1 MPFERFERP
10 AVGSRKV
17 SPASATLTRHGALV
31 LNKAAMVLI
40 GDDTKHVQLLV
51 DADDQAIAIMPS
63 IEKNGTYKLTRSA
76 SAGQLSLR
84 ALARDH
90 AVAVGKYRIQQ
101 EKVLGKDALAF
112 HFARFDVTASKR
124 RAPAPEPAAKP
135 VDGRTP
141 WQQAYDG
148 LMVIALSRSETKQRR
163 AIARR
168 ALAEAGRPSPQ
179 PSCHTIEPI
188 TGAVGNHS
196 GNAAIHTHL
205 TYEGGG
211 D

>member
-10 AVGSRKV
+10 AVGSRKA
-17 SPASATLTRHGALV
+17 SLASATLTRHGALV
-31 LNKAAMVLI
+31 LNKAAMMLL
-40 GDDTKHVQLLV
+40 GEETEYVQLLV

-63 IEKNGTYKLTRSA
+63 IEKDSTYKVTR
-76 SAGQLSLR
+76 GQLSLR
-84 ALARDH
+84 SLARQH
-90 AVAVGKYRIQQ
+90 AVATGKYRIQQ

-112 HFARFDVTASKR
+112 HFVRFDVTASKR
-124 RAPAPEPAAKP
+124 REPPPAPETAAKP
-135 VDGRTP
+135 VDERTP

-168 ALAEAGRPSPQ
+168 ALAEAGQPSPQ
-179 PSCHTIEPI
+179 PACHTIEPI
-188 TGAVGNHS
+188 SGPVGNHS

-205 TYEGGG
+205 AYEGGG

>member
-10 AVGSRKV
+10 ARGSR
-17 SPASATLTRHGALV
+17 PATTASATLTRHGALV
-31 LNKAAMVLI
+31 LNKAAMALL
-40 GDDTKHVQLLV
+40 GDDTQHVQMLV

-63 IEKNGTYKLTRSA
+63 VEKDGTYKITRSA

-84 ALARDH
+84 RLAREH
-90 AVAVGKYRIQQ
+90 AVATGKYRVRQ

-112 HFARFDVTASKR
+112 HFVRFDITASKGR
-124 RAPAPEPAAKP
+124 EVVADP
-135 VDGRTP
+135 VDARTP

-148 LMVIALSRSETKQRR
+148 LLKIALNPQESKRRR
-163 AIARR
+163 AVARR

-179 PSCHTIEPI
+179 PSCHTIEPLS
-188 TGAVGNHS
+188 GPVGNHS

-205 TYEGGG
+205 AYEGGG

>member
-10 AVGSRKV
+10 ARGSR
-17 SPASATLTRHGALV
+17 PATAASATLTRYGTLV
-31 LNKAAMVLI
+31 LNKAAMALLD
-40 GDDTKHVQLLV
+40 DDTQHVQLLV

-63 IEKNGTYKLTRSA
+63 VEKNGTYKLTRRES
-76 SAGQLSLR
+76 SGGQIALR
-84 ALARDH
+84 LLARDH
-90 AVAVGKYRIQQ
+90 AVAAGKYRIEQQ
-101 EKVLGKDALAF
+101 KVLGKDALAF
-112 HFARFDVTASKR
+112 HFVRFDVTANKGR
-124 RAPAPEPAAKP
+124 EVVAEP
-135 VDGRTP
+135 VDTRTP

-148 LMVIALSRSETKQRR
+148 LLKIALNPRETKRRR
-163 AIARR
+163 ALARR

-188 TGAVGNHS
+188 SGPVGNHS

-205 TYEGGG
+205 VYEGGG